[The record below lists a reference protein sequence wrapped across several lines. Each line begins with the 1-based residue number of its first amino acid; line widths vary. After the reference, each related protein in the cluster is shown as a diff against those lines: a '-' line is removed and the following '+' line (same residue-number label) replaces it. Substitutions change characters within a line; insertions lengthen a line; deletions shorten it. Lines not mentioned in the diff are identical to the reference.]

1 MLFLLHSDI
10 DRKSLILISTIMIHV
25 IIFVSDSKLK
35 QNNLCF
41 RFHLNVKLKLPV
53 TFDFES
59 LHYLNKKKNKYRAFL

>member
-1 MLFLLHSDI
+1 
-10 DRKSLILISTIMIHV
+10 MIHV

-59 LHYLNKKKNKYRAFL
+59 LHYLKKINIVHFCNNDSIQLCSNVFLHSEELNS